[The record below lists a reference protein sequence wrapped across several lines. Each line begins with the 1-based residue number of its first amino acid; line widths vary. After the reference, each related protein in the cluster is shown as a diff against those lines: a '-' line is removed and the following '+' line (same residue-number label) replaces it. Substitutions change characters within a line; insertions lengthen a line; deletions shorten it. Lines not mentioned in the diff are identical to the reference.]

1 MRKIFGLFMALF
13 VAMTMTGCGYNTIQQ
28 LDEEVS
34 SNWSEVLNQYKRRA
48 DLVPQLVKVVQGYAS
63 HEKEVFSAVSEARS
77 KAGSIN
83 LTKEALNDPKAMENF
98 AKAQA
103 QMSSALSRLL
113 AVSER
118 YPELKTNEQFR
129 DLQSQLEGTENRIT
143 VARNRYIDAIKQ
155 YNIVI
160 RKFPS
165 NLTAK
170 FFDYNVKPQFTVEDE
185 AAVTKAPEIN
195 FDTKK

>member
-118 YPELKTNEQFR
+118 YPELKANEQFR

>member
-1 MRKIFGLFMALF
+1 MRKIFGLFMAVF

-103 QMSSALSRLL
+103 QMTSALSRLL

-118 YPELKTNEQFR
+118 YPELKANEQFR

-170 FFDYNVKPQFTVEDE
+170 FFDYEVKPQFTVEDE
-185 AAVTKAPEIN
+185 AAVQKAPEIN

>member
-1 MRKIFGLFMALF
+1 MRKFFGLFMAIVLSSL
-13 VAMTMTGCGYNTIQQ
+13 MTGCGYNTIQQ

-63 HEKEVFSAVSEARS
+63 HEKEVFTAVTEARS
-77 KAGSIN
+77 KAGSIS
-83 LTKEALNDPKAMENF
+83 LTPEALKDPQAMENF
-98 AKAQA
+98 AKAQS
-103 QMSSALSRLL
+103 QMTSALSRLL

-118 YPELKTNEQFR
+118 YPELKANEQFR

-143 VARNRYIDAIKQ
+143 VARNRYIDSIKQ
-155 YNIVI
+155 YNVVI

-165 NLTAK
+165 NITAK
-170 FFDYNVKPQFTVEDE
+170 VFDYNVKPQFNVEDQ
-185 AAVTKAPEIN
+185 ASVTKAPEIN
-195 FDTKK
+195 FK

>member
-1 MRKIFGLFMALF
+1 MRKILGLFMALF

-103 QMSSALSRLL
+103 QMTSALSRLL

-118 YPELKTNEQFR
+118 YPELKANEQFR

-170 FFDYNVKPQFTVEDE
+170 FFDYEVKPQFKVEDE
-185 AAVTKAPEIN
+185 AAVQKAPEIN

>member
-103 QMSSALSRLL
+103 QMTSALSRLL

-118 YPELKTNEQFR
+118 YPELKANEQFR

-170 FFDYNVKPQFTVEDE
+170 FFDYEVKPQFTVEDE
-185 AAVTKAPEIN
+185 AAVQKAPEIN